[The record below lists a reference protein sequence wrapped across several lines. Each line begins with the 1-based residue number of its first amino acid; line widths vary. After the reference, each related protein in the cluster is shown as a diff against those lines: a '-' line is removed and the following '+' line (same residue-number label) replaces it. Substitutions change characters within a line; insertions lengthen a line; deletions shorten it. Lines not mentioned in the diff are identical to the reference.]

1 VGNTIEALPVIIETL
16 RSKGYRFVT
25 LDKMV
30 ASF

>member
-1 VGNTIEALPVIIETL
+1 LPVIIETL

-25 LDKMV
+25 IDKMV